1 MTPAFGGQCS
11 TIRIRQSASVEV
23 PYLDRTGWEVLD
35 DSIAANT
42 IFELRSAV
50 DDISRIVDV
59 VLNLGSECATE
70 TLGNGVI

>member
-1 MTPAFGGQCS
+1 
-11 TIRIRQSASVEV
+11 
-23 PYLDRTGWEVLD
+23 LDRTGWEVFD

-59 VLNLGSECATE
+59 KLSLGSECAIE
-70 TLGNGVI
+70 THRNSVI